1 MDNITFKQFFKW
13 CFTPRFYSF
22 VKKMGKRKKDN
33 TFLMRKKGEKQ
44 NSATIMIFAD
54 GKGTVFFSEV
64 EITGGRSNKDIKKRE
79 F

>member
-22 VKKMGKRKKDN
+22 VKKMGKRKKYN
-33 TFLMRKKGEKQ
+33 TFLNRKKEEKQ
-44 NSATIMIFAD
+44 NSATIMISVD

-64 EITGGRSNKDIKKRE
+64 EITRGCLNKDIKKRE